1 MKKLMIVLGMLVM
14 ASCSKQELP
23 KQELPQPT
31 GQNTTNTQQNQ
42 NTNSNP
48 NNVIPVTQQNQNTK
62 PNTKNYT
69 VDLSLPRF
77 AALNAPNNYVYIPA
91 ESLTEQG
98 LDPAPNVGV
107 RGLIVYRASFT
118 QFNAYDRSCPYQTAT
133 SCAPIVVINAFTCS
147 DTCKNCGSQF
157 NLTTGSV
164 SKGPSNYP
172 LTAYQTTFDGTD
184 LVRIAIPVDT
194 LK

>member
-69 VDLSLPRF
+69 VDLSLPQF
-77 AALNAPNNYVYIPA
+77 AALNAPNNYVYIP
-91 ESLTEQG
+91 
-98 LDPAPNVGV
+98 NVGV
-107 RGLIVYRASFT
+107 RGLIVYRASWA

-172 LTAYQTTFDGTD
+172 LTAYQTTFDGTS